1 VEVIDPSQ
9 AQILSFTAQSEKI
22 IAGESVALRWE
33 LVNAIRAEIDN
44 GVGRIDPKQGE
55 ITVSPTATTTY
66 TLTAYDAEGRPAQAK
81 VTVTVNPPAETSR
94 ETP

>member
-1 VEVIDPSQ
+1 M
-9 AQILSFTAQSEKI
+9 SFTAQPETI
-22 IAGESVALRWE
+22 VAGESVALRWD
-33 LVNAIRAEIDN
+33 LINAVRAEIDN

-55 ITVSPTATTTY
+55 IAVSPTATTTY

-81 VTVTVNPPAETSR
+81 VTITVEPRAEPSG

>member
-1 VEVIDPSQ
+1 M
-9 AQILSFTAQSEKI
+9 
-22 IAGESVALRWE
+22 
-33 LVNAIRAEIDN
+33 NAARAEIDN

-81 VTVTVNPPAETSR
+81 VTITVEPRTEPSGEL
-94 ETP
+94 P